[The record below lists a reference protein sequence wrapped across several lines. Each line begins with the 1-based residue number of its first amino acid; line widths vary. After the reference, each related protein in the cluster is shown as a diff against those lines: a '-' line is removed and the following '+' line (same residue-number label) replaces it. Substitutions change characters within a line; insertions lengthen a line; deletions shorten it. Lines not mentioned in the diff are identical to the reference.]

1 MSLIICNADY
11 PNLPKLGRISRNYAK
26 DIVSESVFSGKKN
39 LAFFSG
45 LDAEKSVAKSLGEFC
60 VIHADFIYLVIG
72 VSEVPPCLFGSGL
85 VVGHEQV

>member
-11 PNLPKLGRISRNYAK
+11 PNLPKMGRISRNYAK

-45 LDAEKSVAKSLGEFC
+45 LATEKPVAKSLSELC
-60 VIHADFIYLVIG
+60 VIHVDFIYLIIG
-72 VSEVPPCLFGSGL
+72 VSEIPVCLFGCSL
-85 VVGHEQV
+85 VVCYKKV